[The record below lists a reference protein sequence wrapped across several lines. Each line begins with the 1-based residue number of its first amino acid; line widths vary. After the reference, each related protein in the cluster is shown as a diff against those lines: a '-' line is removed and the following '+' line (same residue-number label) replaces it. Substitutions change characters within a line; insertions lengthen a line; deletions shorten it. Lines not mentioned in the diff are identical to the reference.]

1 MSFNNKSNWNKRPQ
15 AAKEKAHGV
24 ARVISK
30 RGFCSRS
37 QAENLVLEGRVSLRG
52 KIVRDPDAPARENDE
67 ISVDGKIVKASEFVY
82 FMMNKPRGYVTTAS
96 DEKGRATVMDLF
108 REEFAKMFPGKPV
121 PHISPVGRLDA
132 ASEGL
137 LLFTN
142 DTQWADAL
150 LQTKDDK
157 CVERAART
165 SLLGHDRVQHLGL
178 EQSESPKTRDESGE
192 VESLSEGV
200 ILSEAERSRRIQCG
214 APSVT
219 REDLE
224 RVLPQ
229 FIGDIDQVPPNY
241 CAVKINGHRASDL
254 MNRGREIELKPR
266 RIHISSLKVIGEGLV
281 TEGCTGKCFAT
292 FDLECNC
299 SKGTYIRSLGRDL
312 ARALGTCG
320 CVSKI
325 RRHRIGDVTVDRAVR
340 GDELTSEHL
349 LPVDQ
354 VLDFPV
360 VRLND
365 DQVKAIR
372 LGNWVP
378 WRTPV
383 ENLSTTPGAEKFVF
397 TADKNGAVVGLGV
410 YDPGRICPKFFL
422 GEDE

>member
-1 MSFNNKSNWNKRPQ
+1 MASSGFVLLDKIAGETSFKALFPLKRVFCTKRVGHAGTLDLRASGLII
-15 AAKEKAHGV
+15 AA
-24 ARVISK
+24 
-30 RGFCSRS
+30 
-37 QAENLVLEGRVSLRG
+37 
-52 KIVRDPDAPARENDE
+52 
-67 ISVDGKIVKASEFVY
+67 
-82 FMMNKPRGYVTTAS
+82 T
-96 DEKGRATVMDLF
+96 GRATRLLPYI
-108 REEFAKMFPGKPV
+108 EAK
-121 PHISPVGRLDA
+121 
-132 ASEGL
+132 
-137 LLFTN
+137 
-142 DTQWADAL
+142 
-150 LQTKDDK
+150 DK
-157 CVERAART
+157 CYTFR
-165 SLLGHDRVQHLGL
+165 LHLGYETDTL
-178 EQSESPKTRDESGE
+178 EWDGEVVHTDERVETRDESSCHPGAEGDRIQCDERGE
-192 VESLSEGV
+192 VECHSEGV

-241 CAVKINGHRASDL
+241 CAVKINGRRASDL

-325 RRHRIGDVTVDRAVR
+325 RRHRIGDVTVDRAVH
-340 GDELTSEHL
+340 GDAITPEHL

-397 TADKNGAVVGLGV
+397 TADKDGVIIGLGI
-410 YDPGRICPKFFL
+410 YDPGRICPKFYL

>member
-1 MSFNNKSNWNKRPQ
+1 MSSSGFVLLDKIAGETSFKALFPLKRVFCTKRVGHAGTLDLRASGLII
-15 AAKEKAHGV
+15 AA
-24 ARVISK
+24 
-30 RGFCSRS
+30 
-37 QAENLVLEGRVSLRG
+37 
-52 KIVRDPDAPARENDE
+52 
-67 ISVDGKIVKASEFVY
+67 
-82 FMMNKPRGYVTTAS
+82 T
-96 DEKGRATVMDLF
+96 GRATRLLPYIEAKDKCYTF
-108 REEFAKMFPGKPV
+108 RLHLGYETDTLEWDGEV
-121 PHISPVGRLDA
+121 VEQDEVNVI
-132 ASEGL
+132 ASEAKQSI
-137 LLFTN
+137 N
-142 DTQWADAL
+142 
-150 LQTKDDK
+150 
-157 CVERAART
+157 RAA
-165 SLLGHDRVQHLGL
+165 L
-178 EQSESPKTRDESGE
+178 E
-192 VESLSEGV
+192 
-200 ILSEAERSRRIQCG
+200 A
-214 APSVT
+214 
-219 REDLE
+219 
-224 RVLPQ
+224 VLPQ

-254 MNRGREIELKPR
+254 ANRGREIELKPR
-266 RIHISSLKVIGEGLV
+266 RIHIESLKVVGEGLV
-281 TEGCTGKCFAT
+281 TEGCTGKSFAT

-320 CVSKI
+320 CVSMI

-340 GDELTSEHL
+340 GDALTPEHL

-397 TADKNGAVVGLGV
+397 TADKDGAVIGLGV

-422 GEDE
+422 GDD

>member
-1 MSFNNKSNWNKRPQ
+1 MSSSGFILLDKIAGETSFKALFPLKRVFCTKRVGHAGTLDLRASGLII
-15 AAKEKAHGV
+15 AA
-24 ARVISK
+24 
-30 RGFCSRS
+30 
-37 QAENLVLEGRVSLRG
+37 
-52 KIVRDPDAPARENDE
+52 
-67 ISVDGKIVKASEFVY
+67 
-82 FMMNKPRGYVTTAS
+82 T
-96 DEKGRATVMDLF
+96 GRATRLLPYI
-108 REEFAKMFPGKPV
+108 EAK
-121 PHISPVGRLDA
+121 
-132 ASEGL
+132 
-137 LLFTN
+137 
-142 DTQWADAL
+142 
-150 LQTKDDK
+150 DK
-157 CVERAART
+157 CYTFR
-165 SLLGHDRVQHLGL
+165 LHLGYETDTL
-178 EQSESPKTRDESGE
+178 EWDGEVVRTDERVETRDERGE
-192 VESLSEGV
+192 VECHSEGV

-219 REDLE
+219 RAALE
-224 RVLPQ
+224 AVLPQ

-254 MNRGREIELKPR
+254 ANRGREIELKPR
-266 RIHISSLKVIGEGLV
+266 RIHIESLKVVGEGLV
-281 TEGCTGKCFAT
+281 TEGCTGKSFAT

-320 CVSKI
+320 CVSMI

-340 GDELTSEHL
+340 GDALTSEHL

-397 TADKNGAVVGLGV
+397 TADKDGAVIGLGV

-422 GEDE
+422 GDD

>member
-1 MSFNNKSNWNKRPQ
+1 MSSSGFVLLDKIAGETSFKALFPLKRVFCTKRVGHAGTLDLRASGLII
-15 AAKEKAHGV
+15 AA
-24 ARVISK
+24 
-30 RGFCSRS
+30 
-37 QAENLVLEGRVSLRG
+37 
-52 KIVRDPDAPARENDE
+52 
-67 ISVDGKIVKASEFVY
+67 
-82 FMMNKPRGYVTTAS
+82 T
-96 DEKGRATVMDLF
+96 GRATRLLPYIEAKDKCYTF
-108 REEFAKMFPGKPV
+108 RLHLGYETDTLEWDGEV
-121 PHISPVGRLDA
+121 VEQDEVNVI
-132 ASEGL
+132 ASEAKQSI
-137 LLFTN
+137 N
-142 DTQWADAL
+142 
-150 LQTKDDK
+150 
-157 CVERAART
+157 RAA
-165 SLLGHDRVQHLGL
+165 L
-178 EQSESPKTRDESGE
+178 E
-192 VESLSEGV
+192 
-200 ILSEAERSRRIQCG
+200 A
-214 APSVT
+214 
-219 REDLE
+219 
-224 RVLPQ
+224 VLPQ

-254 MNRGREIELKPR
+254 ANRGREIELKPR
-266 RIHISSLKVIGEGLV
+266 RIHIESLKVVDEGKV

-320 CVSKI
+320 CVSMI

-340 GDELTSEHL
+340 GDALTPEHL
-349 LPVDQ
+349 LPVNQ

-397 TADKNGAVVGLGV
+397 TADKDGAVIGLGV

-422 GEDE
+422 GDD

>member
-1 MSFNNKSNWNKRPQ
+1 MGHAGTLDLRASGLII
-15 AAKEKAHGV
+15 AA
-24 ARVISK
+24 
-30 RGFCSRS
+30 
-37 QAENLVLEGRVSLRG
+37 
-52 KIVRDPDAPARENDE
+52 
-67 ISVDGKIVKASEFVY
+67 
-82 FMMNKPRGYVTTAS
+82 T
-96 DEKGRATVMDLF
+96 GRATRLLPYIEAKDKCYTF
-108 REEFAKMFPGKPV
+108 RLHLGYETDTLEWDGEV
-121 PHISPVGRLDA
+121 VEQDEVNVI
-132 ASEGL
+132 ASEAKQSI
-137 LLFTN
+137 N
-142 DTQWADAL
+142 
-150 LQTKDDK
+150 
-157 CVERAART
+157 RAA
-165 SLLGHDRVQHLGL
+165 L
-178 EQSESPKTRDESGE
+178 E
-192 VESLSEGV
+192 
-200 ILSEAERSRRIQCG
+200 A
-214 APSVT
+214 
-219 REDLE
+219 
-224 RVLPQ
+224 VLPQ

-254 MNRGREIELKPR
+254 ANRGREIELKPR
-266 RIHISSLKVIGEGLV
+266 RIPIESLKVVGEGLV
-281 TEGCTGKCFAT
+281 TEGCTGKSFAT

-320 CVSKI
+320 CVSMI

-340 GDELTSEHL
+340 GDALTPEHL

-397 TADKNGAVVGLGV
+397 TADKDGAVIGLGV

-422 GEDE
+422 GDD

>member
-1 MSFNNKSNWNKRPQ
+1 MTSSGFVLLDKIAGETSFKALFPLKRVFCTKRVGHAGTLDLRASGLII
-15 AAKEKAHGV
+15 AA
-24 ARVISK
+24 
-30 RGFCSRS
+30 
-37 QAENLVLEGRVSLRG
+37 
-52 KIVRDPDAPARENDE
+52 
-67 ISVDGKIVKASEFVY
+67 
-82 FMMNKPRGYVTTAS
+82 T
-96 DEKGRATVMDLF
+96 GRATRLLPYI
-108 REEFAKMFPGKPV
+108 EAK
-121 PHISPVGRLDA
+121 
-132 ASEGL
+132 
-137 LLFTN
+137 
-142 DTQWADAL
+142 
-150 LQTKDDK
+150 DK
-157 CVERAART
+157 CYTFR
-165 SLLGHDRVQHLGL
+165 LHLGYETDTL
-178 EQSESPKTRDESGE
+178 EWDGEVVRTDERVETRDESSCHPGA
-192 VESLSEGV
+192 EGDG
-200 ILSEAERSRRIQCG
+200 IQCG
-214 APSVT
+214 KQSINRA
-219 REDLE
+219 DLE
-224 RVLPQ
+224 AVLQQ

-241 CAVKINGHRASDL
+241 CAVKINGRRASDL

-325 RRHRIGDVTVDRAVR
+325 RRHRIGEVTVDRAVR
-340 GDELTSEHL
+340 GDAITPEHL

-383 ENLSTTPGAEKFVF
+383 EKLSTTPGAEKFVF

-410 YDPGRICPKFFL
+410 YDPGRICPKFYL

>member
-1 MSFNNKSNWNKRPQ
+1 MTSSGFVLLDKIAGETSFKALFPLKRVFCTKRVGHAGTLDLRASGLII
-15 AAKEKAHGV
+15 AA
-24 ARVISK
+24 
-30 RGFCSRS
+30 
-37 QAENLVLEGRVSLRG
+37 
-52 KIVRDPDAPARENDE
+52 
-67 ISVDGKIVKASEFVY
+67 
-82 FMMNKPRGYVTTAS
+82 T
-96 DEKGRATVMDLF
+96 GRATRLLPYI
-108 REEFAKMFPGKPV
+108 EAK
-121 PHISPVGRLDA
+121 
-132 ASEGL
+132 
-137 LLFTN
+137 
-142 DTQWADAL
+142 
-150 LQTKDDK
+150 DK
-157 CVERAART
+157 CYTFR
-165 SLLGHDRVQHLGL
+165 LHLGYETDTL
-178 EQSESPKTRDESGE
+178 EWDGEVVEQDGSLETRDERGE
-192 VESLSEGV
+192 VECLSEGV

-214 APSVT
+214 VPSVT
-219 REDLE
+219 RVDLE
-224 RVLPQ
+224 AVLPQ

-254 MNRGREIELKPR
+254 MNRGRDVELKPR
-266 RIHISSLKVIGEGLV
+266 RIHISSLKVISEGLV

-320 CVSKI
+320 CVSMI
-325 RRHRIGDVTVDRAVR
+325 RRHRIGNVTVDRAVR
-340 GDELTSEHL
+340 GDVLTPEHL

-383 ENLSTTPGAEKFVF
+383 ENLSAEPGSEKFVF
-397 TADKNGAVVGLGV
+397 IADKDGFVIGLGV
-410 YDPGRICPKFFL
+410 YDPGRICPKFYL

>member
-1 MSFNNKSNWNKRPQ
+1 MSSSGFVLLDKIAGETSFKALFPLKRVFCTKRVGHAGTLDLRASGLII
-15 AAKEKAHGV
+15 AA
-24 ARVISK
+24 
-30 RGFCSRS
+30 
-37 QAENLVLEGRVSLRG
+37 
-52 KIVRDPDAPARENDE
+52 
-67 ISVDGKIVKASEFVY
+67 
-82 FMMNKPRGYVTTAS
+82 T
-96 DEKGRATVMDLF
+96 GRATRLLPYIEAKDKCYTF
-108 REEFAKMFPGKPV
+108 RLHLGYE
-121 PHISPVGRLDA
+121 
-132 ASEGL
+132 
-137 LLFTN
+137 T
-142 DTQWADAL
+142 DTLEWDGEVV
-150 LQTKDDK
+150 KVDDK
-157 CVERAART
+157 CVGRESQPCLHGYDRA
-165 SLLGHDRVQHLGL
+165 QHLGL

-192 VESLSEGV
+192 CCGV
-200 ILSEAERSRRIQCG
+200 
-214 APSVT
+214 PSVT
-219 REDLE
+219 RADLE
-224 RVLPQ
+224 AVLPQ

-241 CAVKINGHRASDL
+241 SAVKIDGHRASDL
-254 MNRGREIELKPR
+254 ANRGRDVELKPR
-266 RIHISSLKVIGEGLV
+266 RIHIESLKVVDEGKV

-320 CVSKI
+320 CVSMI

-340 GDELTSEHL
+340 GDALTPEHL

-397 TADKNGAVVGLGV
+397 TADKDGAVIGLGV
-410 YDPGRICPKFFL
+410 YDPGRICPKFYL
-422 GEDE
+422 GQDE

>member
-1 MSFNNKSNWNKRPQ
+1 MSSSGFVLLDKIAGETSFKALFPLKRVFCTKRVGHAGTLDLRASGLII
-15 AAKEKAHGV
+15 AA
-24 ARVISK
+24 
-30 RGFCSRS
+30 
-37 QAENLVLEGRVSLRG
+37 
-52 KIVRDPDAPARENDE
+52 
-67 ISVDGKIVKASEFVY
+67 
-82 FMMNKPRGYVTTAS
+82 T
-96 DEKGRATVMDLF
+96 GRATRLLPYI
-108 REEFAKMFPGKPV
+108 EAK
-121 PHISPVGRLDA
+121 
-132 ASEGL
+132 
-137 LLFTN
+137 
-142 DTQWADAL
+142 
-150 LQTKDDK
+150 DK
-157 CVERAART
+157 CYTFR
-165 SLLGHDRVQHLGL
+165 LHLGYETDTL
-178 EQSESPKTRDESGE
+178 EWDGEVVSVDERLETRDESGCHPGA
-192 VESLSEGV
+192 EGD
-200 ILSEAERSRRIQCG
+200 RIQCG
-214 APSVT
+214 VPSVT
-219 REDLE
+219 RADLE
-224 RVLPQ
+224 AVLPQ

-254 MNRGREIELKPR
+254 ANRGREIELNPR
-266 RIHISSLKVIGEGLV
+266 RIHIESLKVVSEGLV
-281 TEGCTGKCFAT
+281 TEGCTGKSFAT

-320 CVSKI
+320 CVSMI

-340 GDELTSEHL
+340 GAALTPEHL

-397 TADKNGAVVGLGV
+397 TADKDGAVIGLGV

-422 GEDE
+422 GDD